1 MHLGK
6 LRLRLTLLYSV
17 IGALVCLVMVVVGV
31 HIGSQREK
39 RDAERELE
47 YQLLEAMQ
55 PGFIGQP
62 HPELDNVWLVRIN
75 KAKPEE
81 RSIDAFQKA
90 DPAKPTVEPPLY
102 NLAQEALKADIT
114 FDHFVQQGTSFATY
128 ARRLDDS
135 SVIVA
140 ALPDQPLEDAISSL
154 RTRLIL
160 LGLLVTAGAGA
171 AGWFVAGRSL
181 RPAME
186 AKSLQQD
193 FLADAAH
200 EMRTPLAVI
209 QASASQA
216 LSRPR
221 TSEEYVRSLAE
232 IRSASERAASGVSEL
247 LDLAR
252 FDNGQAIPRL
262 APLRLDLLAE
272 EVTAAVRVDGCEI
285 VCDVGPSV
293 VVEADIALLRQA
305 IENVVRN
312 AARRS
317 ANVRINSTID
327 GRFGSV
333 TIADDGPG
341 FAPESLPYVF
351 ERFRRGDERGSAG
364 LGLAIVKSIMVA
376 HGGNAMA
383 GNQIAGGAIITLS
396 LPLARPK
403 LAG

>member
-17 IGALVCLVMVVVGV
+17 IAALVCVVMVIVGV
-31 HIGSQREK
+31 HIGTQRER
-39 RDAERELE
+39 RDVERSLE

-62 HPELDNVWLVRIN
+62 HPELDNVWVVHIN
-75 KAKPEE
+75 KDKPEE
-81 RSIDAFQKA
+81 RSIDPFKKA

-102 NLAQEALKADIT
+102 NLAQVALKEQIT
-114 FDHFVQQGTSFATY
+114 FDHFVQQGTSFVTY

-135 SVIVA
+135 AVIVA
-140 ALPDQPLEDAISSL
+140 ALPDQPLDDAISSL
-154 RTRLIL
+154 RMRLIL
-160 LGLLVTAGAGA
+160 LALAATVAAGG

-186 AKSLQQD
+186 AKSAQQD

-221 TSEEYVRSLAE
+221 STEEYVRSLAE

-317 ANVRINSTID
+317 ANVRIRSTAD
-327 GRFGSV
+327 GRMGTV
-333 TIADDGPG
+333 TVADDGPG
-341 FAPESLPYVF
+341 FALSALPYVF

-364 LGLAIVKSIMVA
+364 LGLAIVQSIMVA
-376 HGGNAMA
+376 HGGSAFA
-383 GNQIAGGAIITLS
+383 GNQDAGGAIITLS

-403 LAG
+403 LAS

>member
-1 MHLGK
+1 MSLAK
-6 LRLRLTLLYSV
+6 LRIRLTVLYTV
-17 IGALVCLVMVVVGV
+17 IAALVCVVMVIVGV
-31 HIGSQREK
+31 HIGTQRER
-39 RDAERELE
+39 RDLARSLE
-47 YQLLEAMQ
+47 YRMLEAMQ
-55 PGFIGQP
+55 PGFSGQP
-62 HPELDNVWLVRIN
+62 RPELDNVWAVHIT
-75 KAKPEE
+75 KDKPEE
-81 RSIDAFQKA
+81 RSIDPFK
-90 DPAKPTVEPPLY
+90 KTTIEPPLY
-102 NLAQEALKADIT
+102 NLAQDALADKVT
-114 FDHFVQQGTSFATY
+114 FDHFVQQGTSYVTY

-135 SVIVA
+135 TVLVTA
-140 ALPDQPLEDAISSL
+140 MPDQQLADAISSL
-154 RTRLIL
+154 RIRLIL
-160 LGLLVTAGAGA
+160 LGIAVTAAAGA
-171 AGWFVAGRSL
+171 AGWYLAGRSL

-186 AKSLQQD
+186 AKTAQQD

-221 TSEEYVRSLAE
+221 TGEEYVRSLAE

-272 EVTAAVRVDGCEI
+272 EVAAAVRVDGCEI
-285 VCDVGPSV
+285 VCEVGPSV

-317 ANVRINSTID
+317 EHVVLSSMID
-327 GRFGSV
+327 GRSGV
-333 TIADDGPG
+333 IYVCDNGPG
-341 FAPESLPYVF
+341 FAESSLPYVF

-364 LGLAIVKSIMVA
+364 LGLAIVQSIMLA
-376 HGGNAMA
+376 HGGTAGA
-383 GNQIAGGAIITLS
+383 GNQAAGGAIITLS

-403 LAG
+403 LTT